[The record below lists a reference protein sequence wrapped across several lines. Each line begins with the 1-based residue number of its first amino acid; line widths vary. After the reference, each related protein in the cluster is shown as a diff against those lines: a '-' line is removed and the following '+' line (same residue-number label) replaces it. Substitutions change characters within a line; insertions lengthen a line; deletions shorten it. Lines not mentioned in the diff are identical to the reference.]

1 MHKYKK
7 SLTNSL
13 EKIIINKHWKT
24 NACLAQS
31 VEHSAVNRSVG
42 GPSPSTGAKK
52 GRIRRSFF
60 ILPLLRGT
68 PWRAKHR
75 SSAHC
80 ASTLLPKWT
89 LGKTINK
96 FIFLRYYTG
105 VRVPQQAPLGN
116 KTNTQNGVRFVLS
129 PVEASRSVAPLGNKT
144 NTSSVRFVLYQENL

>member
-13 EKIIINKHWKT
+13 GKIIINKHWKT

-68 PWRAKHR
+68 PWRAR

-116 KTNTQNGVRFVLS
+116 KTNTLSQDVRFFFSIDYFGIKIGHTPPLS
-129 PVEASRSVAPLGNKT
+129 HING
-144 NTSSVRFVLYQENL
+144 

>member
-105 VRVPQQAPLGN
+105 VRVPQQAP
-116 KTNTQNGVRFVLS
+116 KRTQIAFFFYGACWVSRYKRAKKNANSVLFLWRVLS
-129 PVEASRSVAPLGNKT
+129 VPI
-144 NTSSVRFVLYQENL
+144 